1 MQRSKKF
8 YRNIGFEIKAIDGD
22 RIEFDLGETSFA
34 ILKRPES
41 KGEVVASKT
50 RIMLEA
56 EDIELV
62 RDELR
67 SKNVKIIGNIRE
79 ELYGELLT
87 FEAPNGHCR
96 SFSKEL
102 YDK

>member
-1 MQRSKKF
+1 
-8 YRNIGFEIKAIDGD
+8 
-22 RIEFDLGETSFA
+22 
-34 ILKRPES
+34 
-41 KGEVVASKT
+41 
-50 RIMLEA
+50 MLEA

>member
-1 MQRSKKF
+1 
-8 YRNIGFEIKAIDGD
+8 
-22 RIEFDLGETSFA
+22 
-34 ILKRPES
+34 
-41 KGEVVASKT
+41 
-50 RIMLEA
+50 MLEA

-102 YDK
+102 YDLSLIHI

>member
-1 MQRSKKF
+1 
-8 YRNIGFEIKAIDGD
+8 
-22 RIEFDLGETSFA
+22 
-34 ILKRPES
+34 
-41 KGEVVASKT
+41 
-50 RIMLEA
+50 MLEA

-67 SKNVKIIGNIRE
+67 SKNVKIIE

>member
-1 MQRSKKF
+1 M
-8 YRNIGFEIKAIDGD
+8 AC
-22 RIEFDLGETSFA
+22 FDAS
-34 ILKRPES
+34 
-41 KGEVVASKT
+41 SKT
-50 RIMLEA
+50 PRSLPGMCSSCTVRAGRFCTRRQAWLLST
-56 EDIELV
+56 LV
-62 RDELR
+62 AVD
-67 SKNVKIIGNIRE
+67 VKIIGNIRE

>member
-1 MQRSKKF
+1 
-8 YRNIGFEIKAIDGD
+8 
-22 RIEFDLGETSFA
+22 
-34 ILKRPES
+34 
-41 KGEVVASKT
+41 
-50 RIMLEA
+50 MLEA

-87 FEAPNGHCR
+87 FEAPNGHWPE
-96 SFSKEL
+96 F
-102 YDK
+102 

>member
-1 MQRSKKF
+1 
-8 YRNIGFEIKAIDGD
+8 
-22 RIEFDLGETSFA
+22 
-34 ILKRPES
+34 
-41 KGEVVASKT
+41 
-50 RIMLEA
+50 MLEA

-87 FEAPNGHCR
+87 FEASNGHCR
-96 SFSKEL
+96 SFRKEL